1 MLMIRL
7 QRAGR
12 RNEPHFRIVVTE
24 KTTSPRGKYL
34 ESLGFVNPLE
44 KKRSVDKERALYW
57 ISKGAQPSD
66 TVRNLLVSEKVLNM
80 LKVPKHKK
88 SKKAPAAP
96 QAAAPAAPAAAQA
109 AA

>member
-66 TVRNLLVSEKVLNM
+66 TVRNLLVSEKVLDM
-80 LKVPKHKK
+80 PKVPKHKK
-88 SKKAPAAP
+88 SKKAPAEAK
-96 QAAAPAAPAAAQA
+96 AAPAAPAAEQA
-109 AA
+109 TA

>member
-44 KKRSVDKERALYW
+44 KKRSVNKERALFW

-66 TVRNLLVSEKVLNM
+66 TVRNLLVSEKVLDM
-80 LKVPKHKK
+80 PKVPKHKK
-88 SKKAPAAP
+88 SKKAAVEAP
-96 QAAAPAAPAAAQA
+96 KAAPAAEQVAA
-109 AA
+109 